1 MLARQTQG
9 LAQRL
14 LKGAARRGYFH
25 LRMTNDDCETNSMPA
40 HTQFRTTKH
49 ALALLLLFAVA
60 CVSTGCQAMRPK
72 QVVDWSPDQAVLP
85 TADFYG
91 NMLTVHNIRNCEYR
105 TEQDYTVHH
114 YDKTF
119 DLNKIKEVDFIVV
132 PFPEDPALAHTMLS
146 FGFED
151 DQYVGVSIEV
161 RKRKG
166 QTYDPV
172 QGMLN
177 EYQLMYV
184 VGDEHDLIG
193 LRTNYRKNDV
203 YMYPTKATP
212 EQTRALFVDI
222 MKRADKLAK
231 EPEYYHTIT
240 NNCTT
245 NIARHINDIAPGK
258 IQYDYRVLING
269 YSDQLAY
276 DLGLIDTSLP
286 FEQVRERARITNA
299 AYVARESPDF
309 SKEIRRF

>member
-1 MLARQTQG
+1 
-9 LAQRL
+9 
-14 LKGAARRGYFH
+14 
-25 LRMTNDDCETNSMPA
+25 MPA
-40 HTQFRTTKH
+40 HTHFRKTIRP
-49 ALALLLLFAVA
+49 LALLLLFALA

-105 TEQDYTVHH
+105 TEQDYTVRH

-132 PFPEDPALAHTMLS
+132 PFPEEPALAHTMLS

-166 QTYDPV
+166 QTYDPI

-222 MKRADKLAK
+222 MKRVDKLAK

>member
-1 MLARQTQG
+1 MDYNPYL
-9 LAQRL
+9 
-14 LKGAARRGYFH
+14 
-25 LRMTNDDCETNSMPA
+25 
-40 HTQFRTTKH
+40 
-49 ALALLLLFAVA
+49 
-60 CVSTGCQAMRPK
+60 
-72 QVVDWSPDQAVLP
+72 
-85 TADFYG
+85 ADFYG

-105 TEQDYTVHH
+105 TETDYTVRH

-132 PFPEDPALAHTMLS
+132 PFPVDPALAHTMLS

-193 LRTNYRKNDV
+193 LRTNYRKSDV

-212 EQTRALFVDI
+212 EQCRALFVDV
-222 MKRADKLAK
+222 MKRVDKLAK

-258 IQYDYRVLING
+258 IKYDYRVLING

-286 FEQVRERARITNA
+286 FEQERERARITNA